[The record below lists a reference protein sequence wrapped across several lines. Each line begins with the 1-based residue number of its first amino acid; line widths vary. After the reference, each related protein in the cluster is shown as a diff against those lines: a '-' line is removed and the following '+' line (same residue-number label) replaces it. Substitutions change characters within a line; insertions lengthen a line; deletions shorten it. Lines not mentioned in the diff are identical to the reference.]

1 MENGIKSDLLLYLS
15 FPRPFLFSSVPFC
28 FPASLLS
35 FPLSFCHSRA
45 DGNLE
50 KKSQQNTNTENFYF
64 EKTGFPPSR
73 E

>member
-1 MENGIKSDLLLYLS
+1 MVLKAICRYIYRS
-15 FPRPFLFSSVPFC
+15 RVPFC
-28 FPASLLS
+28 NSRFSFVIPAFLLL
-35 FPLSFCHSRA
+35 FQLPFCHSRA

-64 EKTGFPPSR
+64 EKSGFPPLR